1 MTLVEKHVISR
12 NHRFYDKIDELLFKS
27 KNLYNRANYEIREKF
42 IKNSEFLNY
51 ITLQKIAQ
59 NIFDSYKELP
69 AKVSQQTLKLLDQ
82 NWKSFFASIKD
93 WSQNPSKY
101 LGRPK
106 LPKYLHKTKGRQVI
120 IYTNQAI
127 SKRVYLKTGLLNLS
141 KTDIFIK
148 SKVEL
153 SKIQQIRIV
162 PRLGH
167 HVIEVVY
174 KVEVSE
180 PIKSNNYLSIDLGL
194 NNLATVTNNFKD
206 KFFIINGKPL
216 KSINQ
221 FYNKKLAAFKSKLKE
236 SKTSK
241 RIQKLTNKRN
251 SKVNDYLHKASRYL
265 IDYALRFNVSTIV
278 VGKNDGWKNEINIGK
293 RNNQNF
299 VQVPH
304 SRFIKIL
311 SYKAELVG
319 IEVLETEESYT
330 SKCSFL
336 DNEPVKKHEKYAGR
350 RIKRGLFKSAKNIL
364 INADVNGSLNMAKK
378 IKKVV
383 SNWIFPDEIEAS
395 SVPYRIFL

>member
-12 NHRFYDKIDELLFKS
+12 NHQFYDEIDELLFKN

-42 IKNSEFLNY
+42 IKNSKFLNY
-51 ITLQKIAQ
+51 VNLQKIAQ
-59 NIFDSYKELP
+59 NMFDSYKELP

-93 WSQNPSKY
+93 WSKNPSKY

-106 LPKYLHKTKGRQVI
+106 LPKYLHKTKGRQVVT
-120 IYTNQAI
+120 YTNQAI
-127 SKRVYLKTGLLNLS
+127 SKKVYLKTGLLNLS

-153 SKIQQIRIV
+153 SKIQQVRIV

-167 HVIEVVY
+167 HVIEIIY
-174 KVEVSE
+174 KVEVAK
-180 PIKSNNYLSIDLGL
+180 PIKSKNYLSIDLGL
-194 NNLATVTNNFKD
+194 NNLATVTNNFRD

-221 FYNKKLAAFKSKLKE
+221 FYNKKLAQFKAKLKN
-236 SKTSK
+236 SKTSN

-251 SKVNDYLHKASRYL
+251 GKINDYLHKASRYL
-265 IDYALRFNVSTIV
+265 IDYALRFNVSIIV
-278 VGKNDGWKNEINIGK
+278 VGKNDSWKNEINIGK

-299 VQVPH
+299 VQIPH
-304 SRFIKIL
+304 SRFIEML
-311 SYKAELVG
+311 SYKAELLG
-319 IEVLETEESYT
+319 IEVIETEESYT

-336 DNEPVKKHEKYAGR
+336 DDEPVKKHEKYAGR

-364 INADVNGSLNMAKK
+364 INADINGSLNIAKK
-378 IKKVV
+378 IKKVA
-383 SNWIFPDEIEAS
+383 SNWVKPDEVEVS